1 MIGLYREIRGDLFNI
16 VRRLKA
22 FDKDYFVVYSYRDN
36 RYEVHNKGNKG
47 NTFCFACPSLDERTI
62 IKALKTR
69 RERIED
75 LLRETELDNER
86 RLKEEM
92 RKTAKKIE
100 FGSENVLSK
109 GGIM

>member
-22 FDKDYFVVYSYRDN
+22 LDRDYFVVYSYRDN
-36 RYEVHNKGNKG
+36 RYEVHNRGNKG
-47 NTFCFACPSLDERTI
+47 NTFCFACSSLDERTVK
-62 IKALKTR
+62 KALKTR
-69 RERIED
+69 RERIAE
-75 LLRETELDNER
+75 LLRETEIENER

-100 FGSENVLSK
+100 FGSEKVLSE
-109 GGIM
+109 GGKK